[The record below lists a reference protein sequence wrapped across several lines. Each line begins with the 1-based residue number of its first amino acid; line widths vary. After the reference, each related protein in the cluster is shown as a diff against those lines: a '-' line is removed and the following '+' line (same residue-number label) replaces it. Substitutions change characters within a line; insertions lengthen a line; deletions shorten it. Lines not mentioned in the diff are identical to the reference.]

1 MTTGNFLS
9 CLLMHSLKQKFQ
21 YINILTFTAH
31 YHHFKEIMHKC
42 NSAILM
48 DFPLFP
54 ETWVDFFSLNVSVAT
69 LHFFL
74 LFETGCLER

>member
-1 MTTGNFLS
+1 MTTGNFL
-9 CLLMHSLKQKFQ
+9 QKFQ
-21 YINILTFTAH
+21 YINILTFTVH

-54 ETWVDFFSLNVSVAT
+54 ETWVDFFLLMFQWLLYT
-69 LHFFL
+69 FF
-74 LFETGCLER
+74 FCLKLVV